1 MMGKVRHMLLILVVR
16 VVSLMGHWVI
26 VVAVET
32 SMMVRA
38 VIEVLRVVVS
48 IMMTMFHLVVRVV
61 MIRIVMLS
69 NMLGLVMVRIHG
81 QVVVNVVMLR
91 VVVLIQVLSVMVIVV
106 ILVVRVLMD
115 WLVMINNVMHNLVD
129 DWLVV
134 NNLVNDLVMSFFVVG
149 SLVMDVLVMRFF
161 VVRSFMMDV
170 LVVGI
175 FIVSLS
181 DLRVGLGL
189 MRVVMSLLIGVKM
202 LSLVLIDKVMRGV
215 MYVVIRGLVVY
226 NFAMHDIVMTN
237 LLVMAQHVVVDHSR
251 FVVLMLLFLVD
262 MACHVFLVELLGNL
276 NVPGMLILSLIMD
289 GLVMNW
295 LVMNWLVM
303 NWLVMNWLM
312 INWLVNGLVMESL
325 VVHRLNLNV
334 SDLGLVMSVLRNLD
348 VAFMSGLL
356 RVNRLVARLFYVVR
370 LIHGDEALMSAILVG
385 PVFRL
390 HIVVSIVL

>member
-295 LVMNWLVM
+295 LVMNWL
-303 NWLVMNWLM
+303 M